1 MTSDTATSDTRTWSD
16 RLRRGYVRNALGFL
30 ALAAI
35 LGGLFALDRAVSSE
49 LGPLDD
55 QTPSIGELAPQFEL
69 RDAASTVVQ
78 LGEFRGRVVWI
89 NFWATWCG
97 PCRRELPDIARLAA
111 EFDAGDLVV
120 LAVNQ
125 EQSATVARD
134 YWEELGLDLPLLLD
148 SSGEVADQY
157 RLRGLP
163 NSFFIDREGVL
174 QSFQLGFLV
183 EEQMRDRLAA
193 AGLAQNGHATL
204 KR

>member
-1 MTSDTATSDTRTWSD
+1 MTSETDTVSKRTWSD
-16 RLRRGYVRNALGFL
+16 RLPRGYVRGALGFL

-35 LGGLFALDRAVSSE
+35 LGGLFAFDRTGGSD

-55 QTPSIGELAPQFEL
+55 RTPRIGELAPQFEL
-69 RDAASTVVQ
+69 RNVDGQAVRLSD
-78 LGEFRGRVVWI
+78 FRGKVVWI

-111 EFDAGDLVV
+111 EFGDDDLVV

-134 YWEELGLDLPLLLD
+134 FWEELGLDLPILLD
-148 SSGEVADQY
+148 SNGEVSNQY

-163 NSFFIDREGVL
+163 NNFFIDREGVL

-183 EEQMRDRLAA
+183 EEQMRESLAA
-193 AGLAQNGHATL
+193 AGLS
-204 KR
+204 